1 MLNGK
6 TGTPTVPDWNGRQD
20 QHRFVSEWF
29 KSYENHLH
37 QVINSGGI
45 PENWDGHELQCLIAA
60 YAAEGASISVIAR
73 EPRRKRAKDFKNHL
87 RITPGMP

>member
-20 QHRFVSEWF
+20 QHRLVSEWF
-29 KSYENHLH
+29 TGHERQLH
-37 QVINSGGI
+37 QVISSGQI
-45 PENWDGHELQCLIAA
+45 PENWDGHELRCLIVA
-60 YAAEGASISVIAR
+60 YAAESASISVITR
-73 EPRRKRAKDFKNHL
+73 EPRRKRAKNFKTHL